1 MVDRCI
7 EVMGLEATLLCSA
20 GEFDLTRESLSRFRD
35 KDGLCSLLCP
45 GPGLERGC
53 SAIVCL
59 YYALL
64 GFLIQCG
71 VSARSDISC
80 MLSDNI

>member
-1 MVDRCI
+1 
-7 EVMGLEATLLCSA
+7 MGLEAILRSA

-35 KDGLCSLLCP
+35 REGLCSLLCP

-59 YYALL
+59 YYAL
-64 GFLIQCG
+64 
-71 VSARSDISC
+71 S
-80 MLSDNI
+80 

>member
-1 MVDRCI
+1 M
-7 EVMGLEATLLCSA
+7 EVMGLEAILRSA
-20 GEFDLTRESLSRFRD
+20 GDSDLTKESLSRFRD

-53 SAIVCL
+53 SAIACL

-64 GFLIQCG
+64 YFLIQGG
-71 VSARSDISC
+71 VFT
-80 MLSDNI
+80 